1 MFKLFIFPGKGG
13 CSNNWMARIIRVS
26 TVVGADSVRI
36 SNVCNYARNDQHAH
50 AMLLL
55 KKQCSQSAGLGYLSY
70 IPIAQA
76 FNKLSDAD
84 GCREGAVTGEV

>member
-1 MFKLFIFPGKGG
+1 MV
-13 CSNNWMARIIRVS
+13 RII

-36 SNVCNYARNDQHAH
+36 SNVCNHARNDQHAH
-50 AMLLL
+50 AMSLS
-55 KKQCSQSAGLGYLSY
+55 KKQCSQSAGLGYSSY

-84 GCREGAVTGEV
+84 RCREGAVTVKFDITYFVATENLPYTKKDL